1 MAVVGVA
8 VEAVAPAAVAVILD
22 LALRALFFYWF
33 LVTTRMT
40 LGTNWLISVVL
51 LIVNWVPSFFLS
63 LLVARYVGI
72 VSVTGG

>member
-1 MAVVGVA
+1 MRRLRI
-8 VEAVAPAAVAVILD
+8 AVIID

-40 LGTNWLISVVL
+40 LGTNWLLSAVL

-72 VSVTGG
+72 ASAVTGG